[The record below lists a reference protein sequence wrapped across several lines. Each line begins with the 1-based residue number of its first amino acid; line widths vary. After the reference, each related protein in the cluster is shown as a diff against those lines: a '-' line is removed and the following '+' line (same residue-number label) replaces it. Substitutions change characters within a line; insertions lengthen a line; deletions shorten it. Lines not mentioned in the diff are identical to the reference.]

1 MNNIFLHSN
10 NGVVTDITEKVFRY
24 QVGTYVVPDVTAS
37 QDYIYMGS
45 RAPFNHYYFD
55 LTAVSVVAS
64 NTITAEYWDG
74 REWVTCYR
82 TIDDTSGFTEN
93 GFITFVPNKN
103 KSWNVESTNDGNESV
118 PGLTTINIY
127 DMYWLRIK
135 FSVDIPL
142 GFTFRFIGQK
152 FSDDYDLS
160 SEFQN
165 LVRSQMLLAFGAGK
179 TNWDE
184 QHCKAAEI
192 IVQDLVK
199 SEVIDSSGQILVR
212 EEFTLA
218 SVQKVAQIIFNS
230 LGDDY
235 IDQRDKAEQEYKN
248 RMNKSIYK
256 VDKNQNGLLDKNES
270 TQRVGFMSR

>member
-1 MNNIFLHSN
+1 MNNVFIYSN
-10 NGVVTDITEKVFRY
+10 NGTLTDISE
-24 QVGTYVVPDVTAS
+24 DVRRFQTGSATIADITAA
-37 QDYIYMGS
+37 QDYIYLGA
-45 RAPFNHYYFD
+45 RVPFNHYYFD
-55 LTAVSVVAS
+55 LETPSVVNS
-64 NTITAEYWDG
+64 NIITSEYWDG
-74 REWVTCYR
+74 REWITCYR
-82 TIDDTSGFTEN
+82 TIDDTDGFKESGFVT
-93 GFITFVPNKN
+93 FIPNKN
-103 KSWNVESTNDGNESV
+103 KSWSKESTNDGNEAIT
-118 PGLTTINIY
+118 GLTTVNIY
-127 DMYWLRIK
+127 DLYWLRIK